1 VDLVTEH
8 DLLAETEPEDGR
20 DRGYRCHQML
30 LRLAGR
36 APDGL
41 LTQAREWLAC
51 GQFGH
56 LARSVIFWAV
66 SQDAVLARADAALL
80 SRLRTEP
87 AADPSEI
94 ARLTLDDLDRLPC
107 YAFARRIP
115 AGPAGAVATPGAGAR
130 SDEAAVRAAAA
141 APAAVGVW
149 RAWRYPADGAP
160 WPPPR
165 RVFVIETGAAD
176 EPDLAARMQLRLA
189 AAGEVD
195 PQVEVYQSGTEL
207 PIYQDLAR
215 AHGELLWAAAPDTC
229 IQLAPIFDDVGVG
242 AGPLFRPGHPILD
255 DDESAKVVRYLLDGE
270 PLLVTEELMDDV
282 LDSEQAGCV
291 PMSFRT
297 DGRWIWNEAS
307 AYYAQRYGLQPHAGL
322 VAHVRSNGY
331 LPPPVDGVTVHRA
344 LRVLQDR
351 QGEEPDVVP
360 DEPTLD
366 LTSQLAGVQ
375 TSISAP

>member
-1 VDLVTEH
+1 MDLVTEQ
-8 DLLAETEPEDGR
+8 DFAAGTEPEDGR
-20 DRGYRCHQML
+20 DRGYRCHHML

-41 LTQAREWLAC
+41 LTQARDWLAR

-56 LARSVIFWAV
+56 LARSVTFWAV
-66 SQDAVLARADAALL
+66 SQDAVLAEADAALL
-80 SRLRTEP
+80 SRLLTEA

-107 YAFARRIP
+107 YAFAWRKP
-115 AGPAGAVATPGAGAR
+115 ADPAATAAGPSPGAR

-141 APAAVGVW
+141 ESAAVGVW
-149 RAWRYPADGAP
+149 RAWRYPAGGAP

-165 RVFVIETGAAD
+165 RVFVVETGAPG
-176 EPDLAARMQLRLA
+176 EPDLVARMQLRLA

-195 PQVEVYQSGTEL
+195 PQVEVYRSGAEL
-207 PIYQDLAR
+207 PIYQELAR
-215 AHGELLWAAAPDTC
+215 SHGELLWAAAPDTG
-229 IQLAPIFDDVGVG
+229 IQLAAIFDDVET
-242 AGPLFRPGHPILD
+242 GPLFRPGHPVLD
-255 DDESAKVVRYLLDGE
+255 DDESAKVVRYLLGGE

-282 LDSEQAGCV
+282 LDSGQAGCV

-297 DGRWIWNEAS
+297 DGTWIWNEAS

-331 LPPPVDGVTVHRA
+331 RPPPVDGVTVHRA

-351 QGEEPDVVP
+351 PGEEPAVML

-366 LTSQLAGVQ
+366 LTSQLGVGLSGVR
-375 TSISAP
+375 TSI